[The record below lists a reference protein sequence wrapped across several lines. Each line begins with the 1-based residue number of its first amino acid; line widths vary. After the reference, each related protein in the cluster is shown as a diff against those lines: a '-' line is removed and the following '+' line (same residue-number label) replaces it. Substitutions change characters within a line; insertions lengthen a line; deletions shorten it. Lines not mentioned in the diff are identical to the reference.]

1 VEELKVMSEEYWL
14 IYYGD
19 LGGIRKVKPF
29 TSLKAVE
36 KWLYQN
42 KKIEVVAITKTIGM
56 CKCI

>member
-1 VEELKVMSEEYWL
+1 MSEEYWL